1 MASRI
6 SKIILIF
13 IIAANLSIVAIDN
26 LLDYTTNYLFVQ
38 HVESMDSTF
47 PGYELKG
54 RAITSP
60 VIWNITYIIIIIWE
74 FAIAY
79 FCWAGIFKLYKSL
92 KSSQDVFEK
101 SKSQAVIGLTLSLML
116 FGFVFITV
124 AGEWFQMWQST
135 TWNGEEAALR
145 LFVMSGISLIYL
157 NMKE

>member
-1 MASRI
+1 MATRI
-6 SKIILIF
+6 SKILLVF

-26 LLDYTTNYLFVQ
+26 LLDYSTNYLFVQ

-47 PGYELKG
+47 PGNESKW
-54 RAITSP
+54 RTTTSP
-60 VIWNITYIIIIIWE
+60 AIWNITYIIIIVWE

-79 FCWAGIFKLYKSL
+79 FCLFGISKLYKSL

-101 SKSQAVIGLTLSLML
+101 SKSQAVIGLTLSLLL

-135 TWNGEEAALR
+135 TWNGESAALR